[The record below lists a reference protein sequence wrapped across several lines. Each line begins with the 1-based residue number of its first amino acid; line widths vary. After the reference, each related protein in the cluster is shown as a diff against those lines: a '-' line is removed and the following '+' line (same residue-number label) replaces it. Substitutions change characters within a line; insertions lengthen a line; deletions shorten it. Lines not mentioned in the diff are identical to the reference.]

1 MVDYAAREGDS
12 AIGLLWAATAIEHG
26 LLGQASDPTRASVL
40 LQRALKLA
48 QQDDTSAVTFAANL
62 FCDVSQAAG
71 LSLLQRMAAAFAFPP
86 GFGLNWDS
94 LADALS
100 DLSWL
105 PAEGYV
111 LGLESPGDL
120 REDCPEDF
128 ATFVAVLEGAS
139 LAWRDAGRPFWS
151 FIALPDDEF
160 EALAP

>member
-1 MVDYAAREGDS
+1 MSLQPLQTLLVEPDQSGAFYLTASDLGPLLDAADGLGFRCVPVDLADCADK
-12 AIGLLWAATAIEHG
+12 AGLLH
-26 LLGQASDPTRASVL
+26 
-40 LQRALKLA
+40 
-48 QQDDTSAVTFAANL
+48 
-62 FCDVSQAAG
+62 
-71 LSLLQRMAAAFAFPP
+71 RMAAAFVFPP

-111 LGLESPGDL
+111 LGLGSPGAL
-120 REDCPEDF
+120 RDAHPEDF

-139 LAWRDAGRPFWS
+139 LAWREAGRPFWS

-160 EALAP
+160 ETLAP